1 MSKHAPHNE
10 GASDV
15 PSWYI
20 KDKINEARFC
30 EAFLRQYPLIC
41 IQDSF
46 YTVEGRMTDENWLK
60 QEIYRQIKDYTTTNV
75 TKKVNSIIDL
85 LRVEAYSD
93 PLPLYLDRINMANG
107 TLYLDGRFEPMK
119 YYCTNRLPINYNPN
133 ALPPVHWVQFLN
145 QLLYPEDIPTLQEFM
160 GYCLIPSTKGQ
171 KMLFLTGKGGEG
183 KSRIGLVMKAL
194 LGSNMN
200 VGSISKVETSPF
212 ARADLQFQLAIVDD
226 DMKLEALPQTNNI
239 KSIVTAELP
248 MDLEKKGKQSYQ
260 GLLYARFMAFGNGTM
275 HALYDKSDGFYRRQL
290 IVSVREK
297 DKNRV
302 DDPYLA
308 EKMCAEIEGIF
319 LWCLEGLLR
328 LLSNGYKF
336 TVSERTAE
344 NLTFNIRDSNNI
356 VEFLESTGYIEF
368 HADSEITSRALYAIY
383 VRFCDDN
390 MLTPLASRTFSNF
403 LIQHEKEYGL
413 EYTNTIYNYEG
424 KRVRGFMGICAAT

>member
-1 MSKHAPHNE
+1 MEPTTSRQQE
-10 GASDV
+10 GQNV
-15 PSWYI
+15 PGWFVN
-20 KDKINEARFC
+20 DKINEARFC
-30 EAFLRQYPLIC
+30 EAFLAQHPMLC
-41 IQDSF
+41 IHDTF
-46 YTVEGRMTDENWLK
+46 YTEDGRVTDENWLR
-60 QEIYRQIKDYTTTNV
+60 QEIYRQIKPYCFTSIS
-75 TKKVNSIIDL
+75 KKVSGLLEL

-93 PLPLYLDRINMANG
+93 PLPIYHDRIHAANG
-107 TLYLDGRFEPMK
+107 TLFLNGQFRPYKE
-119 YYCTNRLPINYNPN
+119 YCTNRLPVRYNPD
-133 ALPPVHWVQFLN
+133 APKPVHWLAFLS
-145 QLLYPEDIPTLQEFM
+145 QLLYPEDVPTLQEFM